1 VIIKLEK
8 VLDTSVQKLS
18 SAVEEAP
25 LIVVRSQEIDLVGEM
40 SELVARSVM
49 DTLIGNVARAVRR
62 LASAGVESFVVAADH
77 GHLFSLHREEDMR
90 TDSPGGDTVA
100 LHRRCWV
107 GRGGATPPGAVRL
120 TGVDLGY
127 DTDLDFI
134 FPTGLGVFKA
144 GGSLSYHH
152 GAASLQEIVVP
163 VVSFRVPKAAE
174 AESPQRALQLAD
186 VPEQLTN
193 RTFGVRLVA
202 IGDLLA
208 TESIALRVVLIAGD
222 RQVGMAHGAD
232 FDGASGVI
240 TMQLGSEANV
250 GIMLAVED
258 CQSVRVVVQDPAT
271 DAVLARSAEI
281 SVRLGI

>member
-1 VIIKLEK
+1 
-8 VLDTSVQKLS
+8 
-18 SAVEEAP
+18 
-25 LIVVRSQEIDLVGEM
+25 
-40 SELVARSVM
+40 
-49 DTLIGNVARAVRR
+49 
-62 LASAGVESFVVAADH
+62 
-77 GHLFSLHREEDMR
+77 MR